1 MVREV
6 LADTMRLRKENSELQ
21 ELKIFMARLQQEID
35 ALQRDR
41 SDETRMQQQIKQLTG
56 TEIEYDV
63 S

>member
-21 ELKIFMARLQQEID
+21 ELKTFMARLQQEID